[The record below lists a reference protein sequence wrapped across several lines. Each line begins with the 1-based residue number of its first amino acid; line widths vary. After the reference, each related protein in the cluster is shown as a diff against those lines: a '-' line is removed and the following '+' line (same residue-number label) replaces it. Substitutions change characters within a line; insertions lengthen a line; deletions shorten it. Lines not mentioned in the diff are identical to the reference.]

1 MLIGSKPR
9 QNSCSS
15 VVNYVYMGFFIGCG
29 IVLKQ
34 GDKYVLIEEVRGDKA
49 GFYNLPA
56 GTLEVHEDFVECI
69 AREAKEETG
78 ADITLEHFIG
88 IYQTVIAG
96 GSNVVFAVF
105 AGSVA
110 DDATFQSDE
119 HSVIQALSYDEIV
132 QLDKSGHLRA
142 PTVLKA
148 ISDYRNDQRF
158 PLEAVQA
165 WHIETLNSITVE
177 KGH

>member
-1 MLIGSKPR
+1 MP
-9 QNSCSS
+9 
-15 VVNYVYMGFFIGCG
+15 MGFFIGCG

-34 GDKYVLIEEVRGDKA
+34 DDRYVLIEEVRGDKA

-56 GTLEVHEDFVECI
+56 GTLEVHEDFLECI
-69 AREAKEETG
+69 TREAKEETG
-78 ADITLEHFIG
+78 ADITLEHFVG
-88 IYQTVIAG
+88 IYQTVIAS

-110 DDATFQSDE
+110 NNATFQSDE
-119 HSVIQALSYDEIV
+119 HSVIKALSYEEVV

-148 ISDYRNDQRF
+148 ISDYRNGQKL
-158 PLEAVQA
+158 PLNTVQA

-177 KGH
+177 KDH

>member
-1 MLIGSKPR
+1 
-9 QNSCSS
+9 
-15 VVNYVYMGFFIGCG
+15 MGFFIGCG

-34 GDKYVLIEEVRGDKA
+34 GEKYVLIEEVRGDKA

-56 GTLEVHEDFVECI
+56 GTLEVGEDFTECI
-69 AREAKEETG
+69 TREAKEETG
-78 ADITLEHFIG
+78 ADIALEHFVG
-88 IYQTVIAG
+88 VYQMVIAS

-110 DDATFQSDE
+110 DDAEFQSDE
-119 HSVIQALSYDEIV
+119 HTVIKALSYDEIV
-132 QLDKSGHLRA
+132 QLDQEGHLRA

-148 ISDYRNDQRF
+148 ISDYRNGQRF

-165 WHIETLNSITVE
+165 WHIKTLNSITVE

>member
-1 MLIGSKPR
+1 
-9 QNSCSS
+9 
-15 VVNYVYMGFFIGCG
+15 MGFFIGCG

-34 GDKYVLIEEVRGDKA
+34 GEKYVLVEEVRGDKA

-56 GTLEVHEDFVECI
+56 GTLEEHEDFIECI

-78 ADITLEHFIG
+78 AAITIDYFVG
-88 IYQTVIAG
+88 IYQTVMAS

-110 DDATFQSDE
+110 DNAEFQSDE
-119 HSVIQALSYDEIV
+119 HSVIKALSYDEV
-132 QLDKSGHLRA
+132 VHLDQEGRLRA

-148 ISDYRNDQRF
+148 ISDYRNGRKL
-158 PLEAVQA
+158 PLDAVQS
-165 WHIETLNSITVE
+165 WHIDTLSSITVE
-177 KGH
+177 KDH

>member
-1 MLIGSKPR
+1 
-9 QNSCSS
+9 
-15 VVNYVYMGFFIGCG
+15 MGFFIGCG

-49 GFYNLPA
+49 GLYNLPA

-69 AREAKEETG
+69 TREAKEETG
-78 ADITLEHFIG
+78 ADITLEHFVG
-88 IYQTVIAG
+88 IYQTVIAS

-105 AGSVA
+105 AGRVA
-110 DDATFQSDE
+110 DNATLQSDE
-119 HSVIQALSYDEIV
+119 HGVIRALSYKEITE
-132 QLDKSGHLRA
+132 LDKTGKLRA

-148 ISDYRNDQRF
+148 ISDYRNGQQF

-165 WHIETLNSITVE
+165 WHVETLNSITVG
-177 KGH
+177 KDR

>member
-1 MLIGSKPR
+1 
-9 QNSCSS
+9 
-15 VVNYVYMGFFIGCG
+15 MGFFIGCG

-56 GTLEVHEDFVECI
+56 GTLEVHEDFIECI
-69 AREAKEETG
+69 TREAKEETG
-78 ADITLEHFIG
+78 ADITLEHFVG
-88 IYQTVIAG
+88 MYQTVIAT

-110 DDATFQSDE
+110 NDTTFQSDE
-119 HSVIQALSYDEIV
+119 HSVIQALSYEEIIE
-132 QLDKSGHLRA
+132 LDKAGKLRA

-148 ISDYRNDQRF
+148 ISDYRNGQQL
-158 PLEAVQA
+158 PLEVVQA
-165 WHIETLNSITVE
+165 WHIETLSSITVE
-177 KGH
+177 KDH

>member
-1 MLIGSKPR
+1 
-9 QNSCSS
+9 
-15 VVNYVYMGFFIGCG
+15 MGFFIGCG

-56 GTLEVHEDFVECI
+56 GTLEVHEDFIECI
-69 AREAKEETG
+69 IREAKEETG
-78 ADITLEHFIG
+78 ADITLEHFVG
-88 IYQTVIAG
+88 MYQTVIAT

-119 HSVIQALSYDEIV
+119 HSVIQALSYEEIV
-132 QLDKSGHLRA
+132 ELDKTGKLRA

-148 ISDYRNDQRF
+148 ISNYRDGQQF
-158 PLEAVQA
+158 PLETAQS
-165 WHIETLNSITVE
+165 WHIETLSSITVE
-177 KGH
+177 KDH